1 MDFRILGPLEVVG
14 DDGPLALGG
23 AKQRALL
30 ALLLLQE
37 GNTISTDRLADEL
50 WGANPPATATKTVQV
65 YVSHLRRAMGNGHLE
80 TQGHGYRLRTT
91 GDELDLAHFRRLV
104 TEARTLVADGH
115 TRRAA
120 DVLRTGLALWRG
132 PALAGF
138 TFEPFARVRVSE
150 LEELHTAALED
161 RVEADLALGRHA
173 ELVAELRELLRA
185 HPLRER

>member
-37 GNTISTDRLADEL
+37 GKTISTDRLVDEL
-50 WGANPPATATKTVQV
+50 WGASPPPTATKTVQG

-80 TQGHGYRLRTT
+80 TQGHGYRLCTT

-104 TEARTLVADGH
+104 TEARALGADGPTPRA
-115 TRRAA
+115 TR
-120 DVLRTGLALWRG
+120 G
-132 PALAGF
+132 
-138 TFEPFARVRVSE
+138 
-150 LEELHTAALED
+150 
-161 RVEADLALGRHA
+161 
-173 ELVAELRELLRA
+173 
-185 HPLRER
+185 

>member
-30 ALLLLQE
+30 ALLLLHE
-37 GNTISTDRLADEL
+37 GETVSTDRLVDEL
-50 WGANPPATATKTVQV
+50 WGDTAPATATKSVQV
-65 YVSHLRRAMGNGHLE
+65 YVSHLRREMGNGHLE

-104 TEARTLVADGH
+104 TEARALVAGGH

-120 DVLRTGLALWRG
+120 DALR
-132 PALAGF
+132 AG
-138 TFEPFARVRVSE
+138 
-150 LEELHTAALED
+150 
-161 RVEADLALGRHA
+161 LALGRGPA
-173 ELVAELRELLRA
+173 PA
-185 HPLRER
+185 